1 MTNAFAMAV
10 TAMFTDPNMAV
21 DATWYEGGVGAGA
34 PVRIITRQPDTTT
47 GFGAAQLWS
56 ETMLADIRVAD
67 APTLAEGDTF
77 DIGGDSYTVQGEP
90 KRDREMLIWTMDL
103 VPT

>member
-1 MTNAFAMAV
+1 MSVADSALAM
-10 TAMFTDPNMAV
+10 MFSNPIMAR

-47 GFGAAQLWS
+47 GFGAAQVWS
-56 ETMLADIRVAD
+56 DTMVADIRVTD

-90 KRDREMLIWTMDL
+90 KRDREKLSWTMDL